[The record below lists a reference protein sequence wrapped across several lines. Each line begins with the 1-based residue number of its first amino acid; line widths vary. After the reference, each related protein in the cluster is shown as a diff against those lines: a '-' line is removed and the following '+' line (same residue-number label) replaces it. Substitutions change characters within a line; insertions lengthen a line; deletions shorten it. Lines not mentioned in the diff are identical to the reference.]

1 MKDPKS
7 SASSNFVFISYN
19 HKDVKWAKWLQKK
32 LEWYRLPTEAHNE
45 FSDSRYIRPVFR
57 DRDTLTAG
65 ILNDSLRA
73 HLEASRFL
81 VVICS
86 PNSAKSEW
94 VSEEIRAFIE
104 MGRVEQIVP
113 FIVEGSPEESF
124 PLALRQWNQEHPG
137 KNLLGIAVT
146 DDGKTDRQ
154 KAFVRLVAHVLGL
167 QFDALWQRHKRFIRR
182 LAVILSVC
190 AAALLALS
198 YWFMVPVKLQVT
210 VQGEVC
216 QLPEMEDGTV
226 SLNGSEHAFCR
237 PDTTLSLGTLP
248 GYFRFKTVPLS
259 FHADRFYQDTTALI
273 PIGAGIRQ
281 HLVLPVRRDS
291 TFAIFAGRVFD
302 GDADDVLSV
311 PVAGAKVN
319 VGNRSDETDA
329 DGRFRI
335 VFPLAEQSETQSVT
349 ITREGYQTVSRKDES
364 PSSELMYLMHRP

>member
-1 MKDPKS
+1 MKDPTP

-104 MGRVEQIVP
+104 
-113 FIVEGSPEESF
+113 
-124 PLALRQWNQEHPG
+124 
-137 KNLLGIAVT
+137 

-154 KAFVRLVAHVLGL
+154 KAFVRFVAHILGL
-167 QFDALWQRHKRFIRR
+167 RFDALWQRHKRFIRR

-190 AAALLALS
+190 AVALLALS
-198 YWFMVPVKLQVT
+198 YWFMVPVKLQVS
-210 VQGEVC
+210 VQGEAC
-216 QLPEMEDGTV
+216 QLPEMEDGTLN
-226 SLNGSEHAFCR
+226 LNGSEYAFSR

-248 GYFRFKTVPLS
+248 GYFRFKTVPIS
-259 FHADRFYQDTTALI
+259 FHADRFYQDTTARV
-273 PIGAGIRQ
+273 PIRAGVRQ
-281 HLVLPVRRDS
+281 HFVLPVRRDS
-291 TFAIFAGRVFD
+291 TFAVFAGRVFD

-311 PVAGAKVN
+311 PVAGVKIS

-329 DGRFRI
+329 DGCFRI
-335 VFPLAEQSETQSVT
+335 VFPLAEQSETKSVT
-349 ITREGYQTVSRKDES
+349 LNREGYQTVTREDES